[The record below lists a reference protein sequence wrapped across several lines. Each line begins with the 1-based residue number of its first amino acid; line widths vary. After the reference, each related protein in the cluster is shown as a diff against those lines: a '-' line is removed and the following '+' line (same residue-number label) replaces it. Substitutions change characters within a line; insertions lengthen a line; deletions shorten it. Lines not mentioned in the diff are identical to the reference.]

1 MYAFYCRNNLQHLH
15 HRCPS
20 GVHLRVG
27 KTLILI
33 VVANMTANSAAET
46 KLSRKVSFNTRVT
59 VVLIPERKEIKEAQC
74 DLWWGRNDFSA
85 FQQSAHS
92 EIRLYAMY
100 ENINCK
106 EAKNMLYQ
114 PSENDLT
121 KYDETPELEAEWDL
135 SIAAPSDDA
144 EERESE
150 EVENF
155 SPKLMRHVDS
165 VSLLA
170 DYESE
175 KKQPLTPP
183 RRSASTPT
191 VTPDTTTRRRRNSED
206 DPHHYVSLCVPS
218 KEFEPLVENERQNS
232 ADGTCRRSRGRIDQ
246 SSGFAVVC
254 GLFSFTLPILGYYLM
269 HYSN

>member
-1 MYAFYCRNNLQHLH
+1 
-15 HRCPS
+15 
-20 GVHLRVG
+20 
-27 KTLILI
+27 
-33 VVANMTANSAAET
+33 
-46 KLSRKVSFNTRVT
+46 
-59 VVLIPERKEIKEAQC
+59 
-74 DLWWGRNDFSA
+74 
-85 FQQSAHS
+85 
-92 EIRLYAMY
+92 MY

-121 KYDETPELEAEWDL
+121 KYDDNTEIEGGWDMT
-135 SIAAPSDDA
+135 IAAPSEDA
-144 EERESE
+144 EDKEDEEAES
-150 EVENF
+150 F

-165 VSLLA
+165 VSLLT

-175 KKQPLTPP
+175 SKPLLTPP
-183 RRSASTPT
+183 KKSQSSLSTAAI
-191 VTPDTTTRRRRNSED
+191 TPDNSRRRRNSED

-218 KEFEPLVENERQNS
+218 KEYEPLLENERQNS
-232 ADGTCRRSRGRIDQ
+232 NDGSSRRSKMSGRIDQ

>member
-1 MYAFYCRNNLQHLH
+1 
-15 HRCPS
+15 
-20 GVHLRVG
+20 
-27 KTLILI
+27 
-33 VVANMTANSAAET
+33 
-46 KLSRKVSFNTRVT
+46 

-121 KYDETPELEAEWDL
+121 KYDDPKEIEGDWDMTI
-135 SIAAPSDDA
+135 SAPSEDA
-144 EERESE
+144 EDREG
-150 EVENF
+150 ENAESF

-165 VSLLA
+165 VSLLTNYEA
-170 DYESE
+170 DE
-175 KKQPLTPP
+175 KPLLTPP
-183 RRSASTPT
+183 KRSQSAQSTPAL
-191 VTPDTTTRRRRNSED
+191 TPDTSRRRRNSED

-218 KEFEPLVENERQNS
+218 KEYEPLVENERQHSN
-232 ADGTCRRSRGRIDQ
+232 DGTSRRSRVSGRIDQ

>member
-1 MYAFYCRNNLQHLH
+1 
-15 HRCPS
+15 
-20 GVHLRVG
+20 
-27 KTLILI
+27 
-33 VVANMTANSAAET
+33 MTVNTSTET
-46 KLSRKVSFNTRVT
+46 KAAPKVSFNNRVT

-121 KYDETPELEAEWDL
+121 KYDDNSSAELEGDWDMT
-135 SIAAPSDDA
+135 IAAPSEDA
-144 EERESE
+144 EDKESE
-150 EVENF
+150 EGECF

-165 VSLLA
+165 VSLLT
-170 DYESE
+170 DNESDS
-175 KKQPLTPP
+175 KPLLTPP
-183 RRSASTPT
+183 KKSLSSVPITQ
-191 VTPDTTTRRRRNSED
+191 DTSRRRCNSED

-218 KEFEPLVENERQNS
+218 KEYEPLLENERQNS
-232 ADGTCRRSRGRIDQ
+232 NDGPSRRSRVSGRIDQ